1 MFELLKTDGRARR
14 GVFHTVHGDIQTPVF
29 MNVGTCAAI
38 KGGVNTMELKTLGC
52 QVELSN
58 TYHLHLRPG
67 DKLIRDMGG
76 IRKFMNWEGPVLT
89 DSGGFQV
96 FSLAKLRKITEE
108 GVRFASHIDGS
119 RVFMGP
125 EESMQ
130 IQSNLASTIAMA
142 FDECIENPAT
152 HQYCKQS
159 MERTYRW
166 LIRCREE
173 MDRLNADPETLNPH
187 QMLFGI
193 NQGGTYDDLRVEHM
207 QMIREVNCDGFA
219 IGGLSVGESTED
231 MYRIIDVVEPH
242 MPKEK
247 PRYLMGVGTP
257 CNILEAVHYGVDFFD
272 CVMPT
277 RNARHGNFF
286 TWKGKMNITNEKYA
300 RDARP
305 IEEGCQ
311 CPACRNY
318 SRSYIRHLI
327 RAKEV
332 VGSQLAVAHNLYFYN
347 DLMQKIRDA
356 LDGGY
361 FEQFYQKY
369 RNILGERVED

>member
-1 MFELLKTDGRARR
+1 
-14 GVFHTVHGDIQTPVF
+14 
-29 MNVGTCAAI
+29 
-38 KGGVNTMELKTLGC
+38 
-52 QVELSN
+52 
-58 TYHLHLRPG
+58 
-67 DKLIRDMGG
+67 
-76 IRKFMNWEGPVLT
+76 
-89 DSGGFQV
+89 
-96 FSLAKLRKITEE
+96 
-108 GVRFASHIDGS
+108 
-119 RVFMGP
+119 
-125 EESMQ
+125 
-130 IQSNLASTIAMA
+130 MA
-142 FDECIENPAT
+142 FDECIENPST
-152 HQYCKQS
+152 RPYVKQS

-166 LIRCREE
+166 LLRCRAE
-173 MDRLNADPETLNPH
+173 MDRLNALPDTLNPH

-193 NQGGTYDDLRVEHM
+193 NQGGVYDDLRIEHM
-207 QMIREVNCDGFA
+207 KMIREVECDGYA
-219 IGGLSVGESTED
+219 IGGLSVGEEISD
-231 MYRIIDVVEPH
+231 MYRIIDSVEPY
-242 MPKEK
+242 MPKDK

-257 CNILEAVHYGVDFFD
+257 CNILEAVHYGIDFFD

-347 DLMQKIRDA
+347 NLMKKIREA

-361 FEQFYQKY
+361 FESFYQKY
-369 RNILGERVED
+369 RNILGQRVED